1 MRLHALTSRAAGR
14 FAAQLTQPACWHAE
28 AKAFPGALTSQA
40 GRERIDAGAEEIGNG
55 VTAAVQRHEDC
66 LTRTRYLRSSAR

>member
-1 MRLHALTSRAAGR
+1 VSA
-14 FAAQLTQPACWHAE
+14 PE

-40 GRERIDAGAEEIGNG
+40 GRERIDASAQEIGDG